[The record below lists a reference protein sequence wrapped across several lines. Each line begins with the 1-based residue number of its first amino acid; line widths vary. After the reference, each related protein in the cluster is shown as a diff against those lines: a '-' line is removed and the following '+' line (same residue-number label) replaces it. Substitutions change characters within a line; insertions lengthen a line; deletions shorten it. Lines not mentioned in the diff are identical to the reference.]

1 MGFVRTE
8 SGHEVPFSY
17 ELVILLG
24 DVKKPGELKE
34 GMEVGYDLT
43 WTSKGLRICKINVRS
58 TVPAPQPAAD
68 LKGQGSEGED
78 LPSENLSD
86 KNS

>member
-8 SGHEVPFSY
+8 GGHEVPFSY

-24 DVKKPGELKE
+24 DVKKLGELKE

-43 WTSKGLRICKINVRS
+43 WTSKGQRISKIKVFS
-58 TVPAPQPAAD
+58 LVPRPQPAAD
-68 LKGQGSEGED
+68 LKGERCEGQD
-78 LPSENLSD
+78 LPSENLPD